1 MKGKTVEN
9 YAERVEREDEEDR
22 LKKIGA
28 YVTDYP
34 HYERLWVMGNAR
46 YIGGTSLV
54 ALDKRATL

>member
-1 MKGKTVEN
+1 MEN